1 MSGKPYSIA
10 SVLQEGLPKV
20 AAKPGIKLSNRF
32 NVVSRSDRSVSA
44 ASGRGESQKR
54 ARVES
59 PDPVFDRNQAFTSM
73 AGEEEKM
80 KRAREL
86 VDICKSGVKDL
97 AEREMSGPLMGILNA
112 MTEWM
117 DLTTGNQVTIANVV
131 VDSYNKVVSP
141 PRKSRRDSPNK
152 RGKPEIEQN
161 EEEAEKALK
170 KKKFV
175 QEVREAEKCSL
186 LFKTNMGTVP
196 VLNPDTMKRKFAED
210 LAAKAALV
218 EEADSG
224 RPSPAVAAQLDDAL
238 EMVTKMEF
246 FWKVTRKAKKKGKTR
261 EEEDFYS
268 IPIKLVYKDKNT
280 REAAESRIKTL
291 CKVGGTVPYH
301 RTLRNCINKVIEE
314 SKVKYPG
321 HYIQV
326 KVDAEKFQLKVSKMK
341 GGAWTNNVDTI
352 PLPETVLDLSRLGP
366 SSRSVGKPAASRQSA
381 SENMDAV
388 ESGGV
393 QG

>member
-1 MSGKPYSIA
+1 
-10 SVLQEGLPKV
+10 
-20 AAKPGIKLSNRF
+20 
-32 NVVSRSDRSVSA
+32 
-44 ASGRGESQKR
+44 
-54 ARVES
+54 
-59 PDPVFDRNQAFTSM
+59 
-73 AGEEEKM
+73 
-80 KRAREL
+80 
-86 VDICKSGVKDL
+86 
-97 AEREMSGPLMGILNA
+97 MGILNA

-141 PRKSRRDSPNK
+141 PRKSRKDSPGR
-152 RGKPEIEQN
+152 RGKPEIEADP
-161 EEEAEKALK
+161 EEAEKASK
-170 KKKFV
+170 KKKFI

-186 LFKTNMGTVP
+186 IFKTNMGTVP

-246 FWKVTRKAKKKGKTR
+246 FGKVTKKAKKKGKTG

-268 IPIKLVYKDKNT
+268 IPIKLVYRDKNT
-280 REAAESRIKTL
+280 REAAESRFKTL

-321 HYIQV
+321 HFIQV

-341 GGAWTNNVDTI
+341 GGVWTNNVETL
-352 PLPETVLDLSRLGP
+352 PLPDSVLDLSRMGP
-366 SSRSVGKPAASRQSA
+366 NSGTAGKPAASRA
-381 SENMDAV
+381 SVSDNMEVA

>member
-1 MSGKPYSIA
+1 MSKKPYSIA

-32 NVVSRSDRSVSA
+32 NVFSRSDRSVSA
-44 ASGRGESQKR
+44 TSGRGESEKR

-59 PDPVFDRNQAFTSM
+59 PDPVYDRNQAFTSM

-131 VDSYNKVVSP
+131 VDSYNKVASP

-152 RGKPEIEQN
+152 RGKPETDVDP
-161 EEEAEKALK
+161 EETEKATK
-170 KKKFV
+170 KKKFI

-186 LFKTNMGTVP
+186 IFKTNMGTVP

-210 LAAKAALV
+210 LAAKGALV

-246 FWKVTRKAKKKGKTR
+246 FGKVTKKAKKKGKTGGR
-261 EEEDFYS
+261 GLLQHSHQVGIQGQEHEGGGRVEVQDPVQSWRNSALPPYTTQLYQQSNRRVQGEISRTFYS
-268 IPIKLVYKDKNT
+268 GNG
-280 REAAESRIKTL
+280 R
-291 CKVGGTVPYH
+291 
-301 RTLRNCINKVIEE
+301 
-314 SKVKYPG
+314 
-321 HYIQV
+321 
-326 KVDAEKFQLKVSKMK
+326 AEKFQLKVSKMK
-341 GGAWTNNVDTI
+341 GGVWTNNVETLS
-352 PLPETVLDLSRLGP
+352 LPDSVLDLSWMGP
-366 SSRSVGKPAASRQSA
+366 ISGTEGKPAASRPSV
-381 SENMDAV
+381 SDNMEVA